1 MKLDPKTPERL
12 IHAARRFDRI
22 EQRFAEFKVALD
34 WFKDPQGPLRSVTVE
49 LDDDPRCLTVSFAT
63 IKIALRLLLVIPD
76 SGIATGQVICTKV
89 LPKIDVVDPV
99 LASFAFD
106 AQGRTS
112 FEVGANSDPVEMEQH
127 AVDIVLHL
135 VELAARPE
143 ELDSNQGNM
152 AS

>member
-1 MKLDPKTPERL
+1 MKLDPKTAERL

-49 LDDDPRCLTVSFAT
+49 LADDPRCIIVSFAA
-63 IKIALRLLLVIPD
+63 IKMSLRLLLVIPD
-76 SGIATGQVICTKV
+76 SGVATGQVICTKV
-89 LPKIDVVDPV
+89 LPKFDVVDPV
-99 LASFAFD
+99 LASFTFD

-112 FEVGANSDPVEMEQH
+112 FEVGANGDPVEMEQH

>member
-1 MKLDPKTPERL
+1 MKLDPKTPDRL

-49 LDDDPRCLTVSFAT
+49 LGDDPRCITVSFAT
-63 IKIALRLLLVIPD
+63 IKVALRLLLVIPD

-89 LPKIDVVDPV
+89 LPKFGVVDRV
-99 LASFAFD
+99 LASFTFD

-112 FEVGANSDPVEMEQH
+112 FVAGANDDPVEMEQH
-127 AVDIVLHL
+127 AVEIALHFL
-135 VELAARPE
+135 ELAVRPE
-143 ELDSNQGNM
+143 ELDSKQGNM